1 VGQALEDFQTEA
13 RDEPARCLRTAGVDW
28 FVPVPES
35 FRLDDGSRLP
45 DREFRTRL
53 YGRRGAPL
61 IIVAGGI
68 SAGRIVHAP
77 DGSGWWQEIVGP
89 GAAVDLDRWRVLA
102 FDFAP
107 LGDHAVAI
115 STADQARLID
125 LALTALGVESAYAFV
140 GASYGGMIGL
150 ALAAQAP
157 ERIGR
162 LCVISA
168 AHRPSVLGMAWRGIQ
183 RRIVTLAADAGRP
196 EEGLALARELAMT
209 TYRGADEL
217 EARFERTLGE
227 DGFSDVC
234 RYLISRGRAYPDAIS
249 PQRWAS
255 LSASIDR
262 HAVAPE
268 AVEAPVTLIAS
279 VSDRLTPISDMRALA
294 ERLPDLRRFA
304 EVDSLYGH
312 DAFLKDVDRL
322 TPIIRSFLDS

>member
-1 VGQALEDFQTEA
+1 MGQALETIDIET
-13 RDEPARCLRTAGVDW
+13 RTARTRPSRDGVDI
-28 FVPVPES
+28 FVPIPAD
-35 FRLDDGSRLP
+35 FRLESGERAP

-53 YGRRGAPL
+53 YGPADAPL
-61 IIVAGGI
+61 VIVAGGI
-68 SAGRIVHAP
+68 SAGRIPYAI
-77 DGSGWWQEIVGP
+77 DGSGWWQDLAGP
-89 GAAVDLDRWRVLA
+89 GRAIDIDRWRVLA

-107 LGDHAVAI
+107 LADAEVAI
-115 STADQARLID
+115 TTNDQARLVD
-125 LALTALGVESAYAFV
+125 LALDALGEDRVYAFA

-150 ALAAQAP
+150 AHATLAP
-157 ERIGR
+157 ERIER

-183 RRIVTLAADAGRP
+183 RRIAALAAEAGRP

-217 EARFERTLGE
+217 ETRFGRTIDDEGL
-227 DGFSDVC
+227 SDID
-234 RYLISRGRAYPDAIS
+234 RYLIARGRAYPAAMA
-249 PQRWAS
+249 PKRWAA

-262 HAVAPE
+262 HAVTPE

-279 VSDRLTPISDMRALA
+279 ITDRLTPLSDMRDLA

-304 EVDSLYGH
+304 EIDSRFGH

-322 TPIIRSFLDS
+322 TPLIRSFLDA